1 MEQEYLRELFSFQ
14 VEHKNYTNAGADL
27 FQIEPTEL
35 GAKILNSY
43 GLYFKPQDHGFVIA
57 APCILHTDS
66 GLLELK
72 KDFVGNV
79 KLSFAVFT
87 GDKYFFDHCKLPYD
101 PPGEYVY
108 YFNNLNPSERRTKL
122 LLNNYSIKESERVKL
137 HTKEFSGP
145 LVRDDA
151 NQYVIPQVFDC
162 RNQIVS
168 DNQYDL
174 VIDES
179 KNTYYLSLARMAD
192 GLYTVEYNG
201 ELLTAYCAK
210 ASFIRRIPLLIL
222 EIFTDPDLPEQFRI
236 SKVIN
241 GVQYLDYKQ
250 FCLHFG
256 FKLCYWRYKIIP
268 VNLPSNT
275 WIKLQTNQSGSNF
288 KPEMVRIHNCQD
300 YVLFTSEAAIE
311 IPNEG
316 LVVNLYRLNWDNKCR
331 LSYQKYQ
338 HCKLDF
344 WVGMNNDCWCR
355 EMCPTHYEHKCPARF
370 TEELIGPLPNLGGES
385 TSYYT
390 ENNQQF
396 AELTL
401 YLIYKNGSYTIVEDY
416 QPPAT
421 GDFNHCSIEYL
432 DDAAIQFVNKADVT
446 SVNLHYYIP
455 GKISQQD
462 VTMNKLGNVFT
473 TDKIVKRA
481 SQQHKITTADQI
493 VYWFTYERLNRQK
506 YNSDVFSHIFKSF
519 WLN

>member
-1 MEQEYLRELFSFQ
+1 MEQEFLRELFSFRI
-14 VEHKNYTNAGADL
+14 EHRNLTNAGADL
-27 FQIEPTEL
+27 FQMEPTED
-35 GAKILNSY
+35 GAKTLNSY
-43 GLYFKPQDHGFVIA
+43 GLHFKPQDHGFVIA
-57 APCILHTDS
+57 APCIFHADS

-72 KDFVGNV
+72 KEFAGSV

-87 GDKYFFDHCKLPYD
+87 SDKYFFDHSKLPYD

-108 YFNNLNPSERRTKL
+108 YFNNLNPNERRTKL
-122 LLNNYSIKESERVKL
+122 LLSNYSVKENERVKL
-137 HTKEFSGP
+137 HTKEFAGP
-145 LVRDDA
+145 LVRDSA
-151 NQYVIPQVFDC
+151 NQYVLPHVFDC
-162 RNQIVS
+162 RNQIVP

-179 KNTYYLSLARMAD
+179 KNTYNLSLARMAD

-222 EIFTDPDLPEQFRI
+222 EIFTDPDLPEQYRI
-236 SKVIN
+236 CKLLD

-275 WIKLQTNQSGSNF
+275 WIKLKTNQSGITF
-288 KPEMVRIHNCQD
+288 KPEMVRIHKCHD
-300 YVLFTSEAAIE
+300 YVLFTSEKAIE
-311 IPNEG
+311 IPNEE
-316 LVVNLYRLNWDNKCR
+316 LIVNLYRLSWDNNCR
-331 LSYQKYQ
+331 WSYQKYRF
-338 HCKLDF
+338 CDLDY
-344 WVGMNNDCWCR
+344 WVGKNNDFWCR
-355 EMCPTHYEHKCPARF
+355 ELCQNNNSYKCPARF
-370 TEELIGPLPNLGGES
+370 TEELIGPLPNIGGES
-385 TSYYT
+385 TLYYT

-401 YLIYKNGSYTIVEDY
+401 YLVYENGNYTIIENY
-416 QPPAT
+416 QPPAA
-421 GDFNHCSIEYL
+421 GDFTHCSLEYS
-432 DDAAIQFVNKADVT
+432 DDAAIKFFNKNDVISAT
-446 SVNLHYYIP
+446 LHYYIP

-473 TDKIVKRA
+473 ADKIAKRI
-481 SQQHKITTADQI
+481 SQQLKITAADQI
-493 VYWFTYERLNRQK
+493 VYWFTYERLNKQK
-506 YNSDVFSHIFKSF
+506 YNSDVFSHIFRSF